1 MARYTGPK
9 NKLARREGLDL
20 GLKTVGSKAH
30 ASLLR
35 RLNVPPGRHGS
46 RGRRSK
52 LSDYGVQLREKQKV
66 KRMYGLLERQFRRNF
81 ELAKK
86 WRGNTGEKL
95 LEFLERRLDN
105 VLYRLGL
112 VPTRTMARQLVSH
125 GHVLVDGKKVSIPSY
140 AVRMGQVI
148 TLKPKA
154 LEIPA
159 VKKLLDEQTF
169 TPTEWLVRQGPA
181 GKVERIPLRADVK
194 DDISEQLIVEHYS
207 R

>member
-9 NKLARREGLDL
+9 NKISRREGIDL

-35 RLNVPPGRHGS
+35 KMNIPPGVHGPK
-46 RGRRSK
+46 GHRRM
-52 LSDYGVQLREKQKV
+52 SDYGQQLREKQKV
-66 KRMYGLLERQFRRNF
+66 KRLYGLLEKQFRNAF
-81 ELAKK
+81 KQAKK
-86 WRGNTGEKL
+86 WKGHTGMKL

-105 VLYRLGL
+105 VLFRSGL
-112 VPTRTMARQLVSH
+112 APTRGIARQLVSH
-125 GHVLVDGKKVSIPSY
+125 GHVLVNEKKVNIPSY
-140 AVRMGQVI
+140 RVKKDQVI

-159 VKKLLDEQTF
+159 IKKAFENEDVN
-169 TPTEWLVRQGPA
+169 TPDWLSKKGPVI
-181 GKVERIPLRADVK
+181 KVGRLPERE
-194 DDISEQLIVEHYS
+194 DIKEDINERLIVEFYS